1 MARMILT
8 PWTQKLV
15 SEGRVSYNESAQ
27 AWNILRLPKE
37 IMNDF
42 PVLKKKRA
50 KLSFKLEHVRNIE
63 NLKTRV
69 KKIEEEKKAIP
80 ILLYLYLEEPL
91 D

>member
-8 PWTQKLV
+8 PWTGSISV
-15 SEGRVSYNESAQ
+15 EGRISYNESAQ

-50 KLSFKLEHVRNIE
+50 KLSFRMEHVRNIE
-63 NLKTRV
+63 NLKARV
-69 KKIEEEKKAIP
+69 KKIEEEKKPIP

-91 D
+91 